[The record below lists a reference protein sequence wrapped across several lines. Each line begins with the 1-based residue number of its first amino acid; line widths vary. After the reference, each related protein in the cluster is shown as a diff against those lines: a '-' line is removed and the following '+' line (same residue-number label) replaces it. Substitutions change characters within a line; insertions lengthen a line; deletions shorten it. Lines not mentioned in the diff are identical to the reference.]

1 MSLQISKDETAI
13 YDRQIRVW
21 GFEAQAR
28 MKNSSILVL
37 GTSGLSIE
45 LMKNMVLA
53 GVGQI
58 IVVDERSVELGE
70 LGSNFYINF
79 SDQGK
84 MRAEVCVEKLKL
96 LNPKVSM
103 LAKTSF
109 TPELLEGQHLVCHAD
124 ATLDEMVKILVKVIN
139 FQLENES
146 NLSFQRHQIYFRK
159 YIWHVGISFFDLV
172 AHKCKVAETIDETC
186 YVSLSQSFKTTFAK
200 GTKKQLLRKLSPTF
214 ILNKVIL
221 DFCNAEKCRPSQSP
235 EDLAMLKNML
245 EKVVLDFFP
254 VNEKLQKEVLASFNS
269 AIPFYNI
276 IPLAQGELAPC
287 TAIIG
292 GIMAQEALK
301 IVSAKDKP
309 INNIFVYNGLDGE
322 GLVHQLAP
330 EE

>member
-1 MSLQISKDETAI
+1 MSLQISKDEAAV

-124 ATLDEMVKILVKVIN
+124 ATLDEM
-139 FQLENES
+139 LEMN
-146 NLSFQRHQIYFRK
+146 QICRSKGIK
-159 YIWHVGISFFDLV
+159 YISGN
-172 AHKCKVAETIDETC
+172 
-186 YVSLSQSFKTTFAK
+186 TF
-200 GTKKQLLRKLSPTF
+200 G
-214 ILNKVIL
+214 
-221 DFCNAEKCRPSQSP
+221 
-235 EDLAMLKNML
+235 MLGFL
-245 EKVVLDFFP
+245 FL
-254 VNEKLQKEVLASFNS
+254 
-269 AIPFYNI
+269 I
-276 IPLAQGELAPC
+276 
-287 TAIIG
+287 
-292 GIMAQEALK
+292 
-301 IVSAKDKP
+301 
-309 INNIFVYNGLDGE
+309 
-322 GLVHQLAP
+322 
-330 EE
+330 